1 MNTLTYNDMLS
12 AYAPYPAP
20 IRPYL
25 LRAETHPALRSMLT
39 KSSMR
44 IVIDI
49 LARAP
54 IAEPLRTLRLRVD
67 HIAHDLELSCKT
79 VTRALNL
86 MRKQGWLK
94 RSPDSD
100 GRNNWG
106 EFCAG
111 EFVLGNEFRTM
122 LGLPSGTTLRPNQS
136 NQEIVAT
143 AISYVVEPNSEVP
156 ADTHQPRTNQ
166 MEDEGTKQTADQNG
180 PPIAT
185 LDADQIAQEVIT
197 ATISPA
203 MESNSDALTDAY
215 QQRLSPMGED
225 VATQQAHQ
233 NSPEMTKMSDGLYTV
248 NKILK
253 KEASFKDASDSQT
266 LAPKAK
272 PTSLPKDLL
281 PLQTELGIHPCGIFK
296 LMGLAKQVGQ
306 RLQNLWIAKRDQ
318 ILTSGARGGRAFKY
332 FEFLLGCGED
342 FSYVAHKKALAT
354 QSVSLAP
361 AAATCQPAIDY
372 RLYWNKKFRGAK
384 GLVVRV
390 HGDGSGELTD
400 GTLRD
405 SYITPRDMQ
414 SVYEAIAAGQL
425 WLIEE

>member
-1 MNTLTYNDMLS
+1 L
-12 AYAPYPAP
+12 
-20 IRPYL
+20 
-25 LRAETHPALRSMLT
+25 
-39 KSSMR
+39 
-44 IVIDI
+44 
-49 LARAP
+49 
-54 IAEPLRTLRLRVD
+54 
-67 HIAHDLELSCKT
+67 
-79 VTRALNL
+79 
-86 MRKQGWLK
+86 
-94 RSPDSD
+94 
-100 GRNNWG
+100 
-106 EFCAG
+106 
-111 EFVLGNEFRTM
+111 
-122 LGLPSGTTLRPNQS
+122 
-136 NQEIVAT
+136 
-143 AISYVVEPNSEVP
+143 
-156 ADTHQPRTNQ
+156 
-166 MEDEGTKQTADQNG
+166 
-180 PPIAT
+180 
-185 LDADQIAQEVIT
+185 
-197 ATISPA
+197 
-203 MESNSDALTDAY
+203 
-215 QQRLSPMGED
+215 
-225 VATQQAHQ
+225 
-233 NSPEMTKMSDGLYTV
+233 TKMSDGLYTV

-342 FSYVAHKKALAT
+342 FSYVAHKKALAI